1 MIVDELVLKLS
12 ADISDLQKKLDAID
26 KQAEQK
32 GKSLGDKL
40 FGGLK
45 SIAPQIAGVFA
56 VSKIG
61 DFFSTA
67 IKNAQ
72 KFEQSMLKAESA
84 AKAFGQSVRGTKSQ
98 VQDLASDGFLTLEQS
113 ARSMQLALSAGF
125 STKEAGRFITALKDI
140 SAQGNIIGDAGQSI
154 EDFFKGVLT
163 NSADLIEN
171 INPQIR
177 KINTE
182 YQKLKTTVGEAKA
195 QQFLYNETL
204 KFSTLFQGDAARYL
218 NTSEGA
224 LKRLNAEYRSFS
236 TEIGRTVE
244 PIFAKF
250 VNLIAMLVSELKQA
264 SIAIREFFES
274 FSKSSGEK
282 LIDEKIKLE
291 GVAKAAGLTADEKT
305 RLAAVNAQISREY
318 DKYLK
323 QLGQENASLETQA
336 NLIQKIDMLKKLSIK
351 DLEARIKKT
360 NDELIRASRATQE
373 NAFFNTL
380 DVILPGGATGQ
391 AFKGQRINEVARL
404 GQEKALQENVLADL
418 VAEIEKSEKQ
428 IKKAGG
434 KTTKADPFGFREA
447 RDELVKLGQEY
458 AKFLAQ
464 NKKLSDE
471 QRELAKADFQQRQQT
486 IVRELR
492 TSIATYNEETLA
504 ADKLANQQ
512 AFNNELANLDRL
524 LVAKQL
530 EEGEY
535 EKKKQALRESFIK
548 KNTEAELAAVARTAQ
563 AAAGIAG
570 GFGTTMAAL
579 RSGDNFGALAGVGQ
593 SVGAVNPIVGSIVS
607 SVAGVGSALASIFGK
622 SEEQRRQDE
631 ETAQRQRE
639 EQIKIAELQSSYVKA
654 QLEIQKAAAE
664 TPFKNLEK
672 DLRLVDIRAQIA
684 ELGGADREVVK
695 IQALQEKLGLISG
708 TLQAESGTIAQ
719 GSLFTNTVGTAE
731 SLTDLLKQ
739 VQEQGASVTALSQY
753 MSQVAQITNFT
764 TGTGFSSSFNTA
776 LVQSIASNINKF
788 NVPQELK
795 AAALGQF
802 RSQLTSF
809 ANSFYNISRF
819 GRTEQ
824 DTAQY
829 RNVISTITSATA
841 GASSGSLSGLL
852 NELTIDTTRAENL
865 LTLIQ
870 SQNQT
875 QLEIAANTG
884 KTAENTTKIALRE
897 DRQRA
902 FVDIFGGSITA
913 AEGTIRTN
921 NTLPQSIGSA
931 IAITRQT
938 DSIYERIARTGE
950 VTNEILRDIRFLMKE
965 LLKANDNNNITNTG
979 ITVEQ
984 FAALDAEFTRLSR

>member
-1 MIVDELVLKLS
+1 MIVDELVLKLT

-26 KQAEQK
+26 KKAEEK

-177 KINTE
+177 RINTE

-264 SIAIREFFES
+264 SIAIREFFDS

-305 RLAAVNAQISREY
+305 RLAAINAQLSREY

-351 DLEARIKKT
+351 DLEARIKET
-360 NDELIRASRATQE
+360 NDKLVRAAQSTQE
-373 NAFFNTL
+373 NTFFNTL

-391 AFKGQRINEVARL
+391 AVKGQRINEVARL

-492 TSIATYNEETLA
+492 TSIATYIEDTLE
-504 ADKLANQQ
+504 ADKLANEQQ
-512 AFNNELANLDRL
+512 FKDQLAELERL
-524 LVAKQL
+524 NIAKGIK
-530 EEGEY
+530 EEDY
-535 EKKKQALRESFIK
+535 EKKKAKLKEQYNK
-548 KNTEAELAAVARTAQ
+548 KNAEAELAAIARNVDAASKISSGALGIRNAQNAGQALGGIGQ
-563 AAAGIAG
+563 AAS
-570 GFGTTMAAL
+570 GFSPAIGAVITGAVAVGTTL
-579 RSGDNFGALAGVGQ
+579 
-593 SVGAVNPIVGSIVS
+593 VS
-607 SVAGVGSALASIFGK
+607 LFGK
-622 SEEQRRQDE
+622 SEEQRKQE
-631 ETAQRQRE
+631 AEAAEAQRN
-639 EQIKIAELQSSYVKA
+639 EQIRIAELQSSYLKS
-654 QLEIQKAAAE
+654 QLEIAKAAAE
-664 TPFKNLEK
+664 TPFKNLQKE
-672 DLRLVDIRAQIA
+672 LRLTDIRAQIR
-684 ELGGADREVVK
+684 ELSGVDKADSENVRLSER
-695 IQALQEKLGLISG
+695 LGLISS
-708 TLQAESGTIAQ
+708 TLSTESGTIS
-719 GSLFTNTVGTAE
+719 GGKLFSNVQGTAA
-731 SLTDLLKQ
+731 SLTSFLKERETQ
-739 VQEQGASVTALSQY
+739 AASIQGLNNYVNGLGGINTGDGYLNLAYLSEGE
-753 MSQVAQITNFT
+753 A
-764 TGTGFSSSFNTA
+764 A
-776 LVQSIASNINKF
+776 INSF

-795 AAALGQF
+795 NAALGRLRQIALNDIEGW
-802 RSQLTSF
+802 R
-809 ANSFYNISRF
+809 ANRAT
-819 GRTEQ
+819 GLG
-824 DTAQY
+824 
-829 RNVISTITSATA
+829 TSATNQVA
-841 GASSGSLSGLL
+841 AQMSASVSGMFGGVSGDFSGLL
-852 NELTIDTTRAENL
+852 NEIQIDTTRAENL
-865 LTLIQ
+865 LSLIEQ
-870 SQNQT
+870 QNQT
-875 QLEIAANTG
+875 QLEIAASS
-884 KTAENTTKIALRE
+884 KQTAQNTTKIALRE
-897 DRQRA
+897 DRQRS
-902 FVDIFGGSITA
+902 FVDVFGGTLTA

-950 VTNEILRDIRFLMKE
+950 ITNDILRDIRFLMNE
-965 LLKANDNNNITNTG
+965 LLKANDNNSATNTG

-984 FAALDAEFTRLSR
+984 FAALDAQFTRLSR